1 MLRFLGGV
9 VSALLLVAAGIFIWR
24 SQAEADNGILPPP
37 PAAGIVSPLKPG
49 VEPPSAPDKSREERR
64 FARYDANE
72 DGLITRAE
80 MMNTRRKAFAKL
92 DRDNDGRLTFEEWAV
107 ATSDKFAKA
116 DADRSGALNAAEFRT
131 TKRESKRKPKCS
143 C

>member
-1 MLRFLGGV
+1 MLRFLAGV

-24 SQAEADNGILPPP
+24 SQAEADDGIPPAP
-37 PAAGIVSPLKPG
+37 PAALVSPLKPG
-49 VEPPSAPDKSREERR
+49 VAPPSAPDKSREERR

-72 DGLITRAE
+72 DGTITRAE
-80 MMNTRRKAFAKL
+80 MMNTRRKAFARL
-92 DRDNDGRLTFEEWAV
+92 DSNGDGRLDFEEWAI
-107 ATSDKFAKA
+107 ATSEKFTKA

-131 TKRESKRKPKCS
+131 TKRESKPKPKCS